1 MITYPLTLGD
11 RYTRVLEYGAGPVA
25 IVLVHGLGARADR
38 WRRNIGPLAEAG
50 YRCVAFDLPV
60 HSFASKDGDFEFTVR
75 NCARFVADLMT
86 ELDIGGAVLIGTSM
100 GGYIAAHMVCA
111 GLRRVEALA
120 LVWTIGIVPME
131 LDARHTLGARF
142 GGVTR
147 DGIERKLRNV
157 MFDDAT
163 EVTPEFVEEEWRI
176 NNGPGAHEA
185 FARIARYNAEEIDDD
200 LVGERLATLPDRPP
214 IAVIWGREDRAIPLS
229 TGHACRDLLSPE
241 LFAEIP
247 DAAHAPYFEQ
257 PETFNALLFKFL
269 SEQ

>member
-1 MITYPLTLGD
+1 M
-11 RYTRVLEYGAGPVA
+11 
-25 IVLVHGLGARADR
+25 
-38 WRRNIGPLAEAG
+38 
-50 YRCVAFDLPV
+50 

-120 LVWTIGIVPME
+120 LVGTIGIVPME

-157 MFDDAT
+157 MFDD
-163 EVTPEFVEEEWRI
+163 
-176 NNGPGAHEA
+176 
-185 FARIARYNAEEIDDD
+185 D
-200 LVGERLATLPDRPP
+200 LVGERLAALPDRPP

-247 DAAHAPYFEQ
+247 DAAHALISSGRRRSTPSCSNFYRS
-257 PETFNALLFKFL
+257 NRDG
-269 SEQ
+269 